1 MILVS
6 KPLKPFTYTAQLT
19 ARRQAIIKD
28 YAEEIERL
36 YESVDESTQ
45 PDVIPPP
52 NWDLVHALHFVR
64 TVVNTVLNV
73 TPGDDDDIFQCGCDR
88 FGLVDSNFRRL
99 TFAL

>member
-1 MILVS
+1 MIIVS
-6 KPLKPFTYTAQLT
+6 KPSKPFTYTAKLT

-45 PDVIPPP
+45 PDFIPPP
-52 NWDLVHALHFVR
+52 NWDLAHALHFVR

-88 FGLVDSNFRRL
+88 FGSVDSNCRRL